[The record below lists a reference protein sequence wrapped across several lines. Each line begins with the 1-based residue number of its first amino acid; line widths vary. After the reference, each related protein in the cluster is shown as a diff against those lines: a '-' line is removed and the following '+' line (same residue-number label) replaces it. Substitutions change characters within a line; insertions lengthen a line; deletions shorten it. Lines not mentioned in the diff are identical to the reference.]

1 MTEHVAGPGGAADL
15 DRRLADA
22 IERLGHGLRSLAQ
35 RTAREHGLTP
45 LQQQVVL
52 TLSRQPTVRREV
64 SALAAEF
71 DVTKPTMSDA
81 VTALERKELVT
92 RSPGSDG
99 RRRLLTLTAGG
110 EEVARRLEPWD
121 GPLLGAL
128 ASVPAEDRAT
138 TLHSLLRVIADLQR
152 QGVVSVARTCT
163 GCRFFR
169 ADTYP
174 DPAAPHHCGLLGVP
188 LPLADLRTD
197 CPEHQP
203 LTA

>member
-99 RRRLLTLTAGG
+99 RRRLLTLTPTGD
-110 EEVARRLEPWD
+110 EVARRLEPWD
-121 GPLLGAL
+121 GPLLDAL
-128 ASVPAEDRAT
+128 AGVPADDRAT

-169 ADTYP
+169 ADTHP
-174 DPAAPHHCGLLGVP
+174 DPTAPHHCGLLDVP

-203 LTA
+203 ATA